1 MNNILETLKD
11 VCTNIL
17 PLLGVIAVVLV
28 IILLVELIGAVKS
41 ANVALKKGSGTIDLV
56 DESIKKVQAP
66 LDTAVKVSNTIDKA
80 HDATIKGIEE
90 AKEYVSKNAGEIKQ
104 KITKIVNSKN
114 VETKQIQEP
123 VTNDVL

>member
-1 MNNILETLKD
+1 MNGILETLKD

-17 PLLGVIAVVLV
+17 PLLGVIAVILV
-28 IILLVELIGAVKS
+28 IILLIELIGTVKS

-56 DESIKKVQAP
+56 DESIKKVQVP

-90 AKEYVSKNAGEIKQ
+90 AKEYVSKNASEIKQ
-104 KITKIVNSKN
+104 KITKIASSKN
-114 VETKQIQEP
+114 AETKQIQEP
-123 VTNDVL
+123 VANDVL

>member
-17 PLLGVIAVVLV
+17 PLLGVIAIVLV

-90 AKEYVSKNAGEIKQ
+90 AKEYVSKNASEIKQ

-123 VTNDVL
+123 VANDVL